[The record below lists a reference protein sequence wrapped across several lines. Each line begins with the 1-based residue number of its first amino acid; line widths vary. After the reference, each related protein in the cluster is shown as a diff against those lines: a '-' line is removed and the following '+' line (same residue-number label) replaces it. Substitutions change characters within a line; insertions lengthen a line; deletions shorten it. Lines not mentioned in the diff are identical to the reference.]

1 MYLCKAIFV
10 ICLLPKSYSVLH
22 HSLARLILLL
32 RSEAALAQLV
42 EHRIRNAGVACSSHA
57 SGTILGL
64 TVLFCYSPYVVRE
77 YAQKGYDKWIR
88 FIKLF
93 LKHALGNGN

>member
-1 MYLCKAIFV
+1 MSPKILRHSVSFTCLPGNKAV
-10 ICLLPKSYSVLH
+10 
-22 HSLARLILLL
+22 SLASSLAKIRA
-32 RSEAALAQLV
+32 SAALAQLV

-57 SGTILGL
+57 SGTISSL
-64 TVLFCYSPYVVRE
+64 TILFCYGPYIVRE
-77 YAQKGYDKWIR
+77 YAQKGNDKWVR

>member
-1 MYLCKAIFV
+1 
-10 ICLLPKSYSVLH
+10 
-22 HSLARLILLL
+22 
-32 RSEAALAQLV
+32 
-42 EHRIRNAGVACSSHA
+42 
-57 SGTILGL
+57 LGL

>member
-1 MYLCKAIFV
+1 M
-10 ICLLPKSYSVLH
+10 ICLSPKSYSVLH
-22 HSLARLILLL
+22 HLLARLILLL
-32 RSEAALAQLV
+32 RFEAALAQLV

-57 SGTILGL
+57 SGTISGL

-77 YAQKGYDKWIR
+77 YAQKGYDKWVR